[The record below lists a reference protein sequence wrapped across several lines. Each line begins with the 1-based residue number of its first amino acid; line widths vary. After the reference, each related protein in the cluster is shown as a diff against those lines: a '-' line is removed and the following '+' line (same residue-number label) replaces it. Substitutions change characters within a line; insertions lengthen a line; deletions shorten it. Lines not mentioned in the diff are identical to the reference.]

1 VIRSMT
7 GFGRASFRME
17 EQAFDVEARSV
28 NHRFLDVRVRLPK
41 LLVALDATL
50 RERIQRRFARGKVE
64 ITVSAS
70 QAGAALAPRLEVDL
84 ETAAQY
90 ARAAAQLRETEGIGG
105 SLDVGTVLGLPG
117 VARFVEPELPVGEVQ
132 QALGLAVDA
141 ALDALDAMRVAEGDA
156 IDRDL
161 RSRLDRVSVLADEL
175 EQRVDSVQ
183 EAARARLRKRAEQLA
198 QETGLFDEARLHQ
211 EIVIAADRMD
221 VTEEIVRLR
230 SHVVQFRDVV
240 AAGGA
245 GKPVGRRLDFL
256 LQELGREANT
266 IGSKGSDAPIA
277 HTVVELKT
285 EIERIREQVQNVE

>member
-1 VIRSMT
+1 MIRSMT

-17 EQAFDVEARSV
+17 GQAFDIEARSV
-28 NHRFLDVRVRLPK
+28 NHRFLDTRVRLPK
-41 LLVALDATL
+41 VMVELDAEL

-64 ITVSAS
+64 ITVTAT
-70 QAGAALAPRLEVDL
+70 QAGTALAPRLEVDL
-84 ETAAQY
+84 EAATQY
-90 ARAAAQLRETEGIGG
+90 ARAAAQLRETEGLGG

-117 VARFVEPELPVGEVQ
+117 VARFVEPELPAGEVQ

-141 ALDALDAMRVAEGDA
+141 AIDALDAMRVAEGDA
-156 IDRDL
+156 IERDL
-161 RSRLDRVSVLADEL
+161 LSRLDRVSVLADEL

-198 QETGLFDEARLHQ
+198 QETGLFDEVRLHQ

-245 GKPVGRRLDFL
+245 GTPVGRRLDFL

>member
-1 VIRSMT
+1 MIRSMT
-7 GFGRASFRME
+7 GFGRSSFRMGGHT
-17 EQAFDVEARSV
+17 FDIEARSV
-28 NHRFLDVRVRLPK
+28 NHRFLDIRVRLPK
-41 LLVALDATL
+41 LMVALDGEL

-64 ITVSAS
+64 IGVTVSE
-70 QAGAALAPRLEVDL
+70 AGNALAPRLEVDL
-84 ETAAQY
+84 EAATQY
-90 ARAAAQLRETEGIGG
+90 ARAAAQLRETEGLGG

-117 VARFVEPELPVGEVQ
+117 VARFVETELPAGEVQ
-132 QALGLAVDA
+132 QALGSAVDA
-141 ALDALDAMRVAEGDA
+141 ALEALDAMRVTEGDA

-161 RSRLDRVSVLADEL
+161 RSRLDRISVLADEL

-183 EAARARLRKRAEQLA
+183 QAARARLRKRAEQLA

-240 AAGGA
+240 AGGEAGT
-245 GKPVGRRLDFL
+245 PVGRRLDFL

-277 HTVVELKT
+277 HTVVELKA